1 MDPTLPSPLPCYGP
15 LTANMIALQAAAVK
29 TLEGKAREAARELTN
44 EKVHTHQRGR
54 GSLL

>member
-1 MDPTLPSPLPCYGP
+1 
-15 LTANMIALQAAAVK
+15 MIALQAAAVK